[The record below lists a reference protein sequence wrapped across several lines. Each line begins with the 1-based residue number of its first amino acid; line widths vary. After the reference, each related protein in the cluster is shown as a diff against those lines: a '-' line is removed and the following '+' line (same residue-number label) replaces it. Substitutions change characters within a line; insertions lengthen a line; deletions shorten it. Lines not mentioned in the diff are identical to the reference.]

1 MKSQVELA
9 KETGI
14 LQPHI
19 SKYLNGI
26 LIPTYRNAKK
36 LSLALN
42 MDVDSFYE
50 MVYKRRNLL
59 KNK

>member
-19 SKYLNGI
+19 SKYLSGK
-26 LIPTYRNAKK
+26 LIPTYINAKK

-42 MDVDSFYE
+42 MDTDSFYE
-50 MVYKRRNLL
+50 MIYERRMAR
-59 KNK
+59 NK